1 MSEPTSDIQQPPN
14 NGHNEDHSLP
24 NDSAGGFSAINRL
37 DNSQDA
43 VDPALQTPLQAVAAF
58 NAAFPD
64 IDPSPNRWGKRQAD
78 TEIPE
83 DAMDD
88 IAAKRQQMED
98 LAAVS
103 QTLSS
108 HLVQA
113 DLSQDEVNGQ
123 NLSMANF
130 AGGSDAVSQYAPQP
144 HTPVVQNDHQ
154 NVLTHETEDDGM
166 DQDFMSD
173 EEQEGNS
180 GPASWDQYDHNSFL
194 MWDANRNLRIHS
206 LPILDNLSSQILS
219 TLGKGPYQETL
230 NIVTQPESDQGQ
242 AYNTMKTLF
251 DHTKKLYTHE
261 AFLSADE
268 LKFEQ
273 PEQRATIR
281 RVNLATFVSS
291 VFGSQEVG
299 FFHLNE
305 HFLDTFVPDGG
316 RLLKSQGAL
325 YLDLKTQAYI
335 SAMSTNERDKEDI
348 LLDLFPDD
356 MSSILLNRKPGAKQ
370 LTPSELDFAH
380 RLAQRKQH
388 LMMIPDDVNLSEKY
402 VWQEF
407 LKEVSWYVSKNYESI
422 VAQPVSSNSLLS
434 PQGNIRRV
442 RKRKSPSL
450 SNVRTP
456 TFGHAGSPL
465 AGRRSMSHGPE
476 DMNGSPLA
484 RSESRT
490 PNGGEV
496 SVAQLALENEL
507 FGSNTSIAMSLG
519 APPSQPS
526 PPQSA
531 PTQVLY
537 ERARMAATAK
547 ASPNSRRAGLPSQ
560 RRPWTTEEENAL
572 MAGLDRVKGPH
583 WSQILAM
590 FGAGGTVNEVL
601 KDRNQVQLKDKA
613 RNLKLFFLK
622 SNIEVPYYLQFVTG
636 ELKTRAPGQAAK
648 HAAKKAT
655 AASASEDAAH
665 VAAVTALGQARNMT
679 HLSQAIDMD
688 QVVAAAAAAA
698 AAGGLGEGSSS
709 QEGSH
714 QGSVAPMADMG
725 MGVDMTVTDQLQ
737 QHDQLPH
744 HGTTAPNTPSA
755 IHHHPDAAPSHEIP
769 NTIVTHHQHDGRL
782 DPVLM
787 MSGVS
792 AIETAPNTPQVVDG
806 DLQN

>member
-1 MSEPTSDIQQPPN
+1 
-14 NGHNEDHSLP
+14 
-24 NDSAGGFSAINRL
+24 
-37 DNSQDA
+37 
-43 VDPALQTPLQAVAAF
+43 
-58 NAAFPD
+58 
-64 IDPSPNRWGKRQAD
+64 
-78 TEIPE
+78 
-83 DAMDD
+83 
-88 IAAKRQQMED
+88 
-98 LAAVS
+98 
-103 QTLSS
+103 
-108 HLVQA
+108 
-113 DLSQDEVNGQ
+113 
-123 NLSMANF
+123 
-130 AGGSDAVSQYAPQP
+130 
-144 HTPVVQNDHQ
+144 
-154 NVLTHETEDDGM
+154 
-166 DQDFMSD
+166 
-173 EEQEGNS
+173 
-180 GPASWDQYDHNSFL
+180 
-194 MWDANRNLRIHS
+194 
-206 LPILDNLSSQILS
+206 
-219 TLGKGPYQETL
+219 
-230 NIVTQPESDQGQ
+230 
-242 AYNTMKTLF
+242 MKTLF

-335 SAMSTNERDKEDI
+335 SAMSTNERGKEDI

-356 MSSILLNRKPGAKQ
+356 MNSILLNRKPGAKQ
-370 LTPSELDFAH
+370 LTPSELDFVH

-422 VAQPVSSNSLLS
+422 
-434 PQGNIRRV
+434 IRRI

-456 TFGHAGSPL
+456 TFGRTGSPL
-465 AGRRSMSHGPE
+465 GGRRSVSHGLE
-476 DMNGSPLA
+476 ERNSSPLP
-484 RSESRT
+484 RSKSET

-496 SVAQLALENEL
+496 SAAQLALENEL
-507 FGSNTSIAMSLG
+507 FGTNTSIAMSLG
-519 APPSQPS
+519 APPPQPS

-547 ASPNSRRAGLPSQ
+547 ASPNARRAGLPSQ

-590 FGAGGTVNEVL
+590 FGPGGTVNEVL

-679 HLSQAIDMD
+679 HLSQTIDMN
-688 QVVAAAAAAA
+688 QVVAAAA
-698 AAGGLGEGSSS
+698 GGSGEGSSS
-709 QEGSH
+709 QEESH

-725 MGVDMTVTDQLQ
+725 MGVDMVAADQLQQHNHLQQ

-744 HGTTAPNTPSA
+744 HDASTITNTPDTPPT
-755 IHHHPDAAPSHEIP
+755 HHRSDTTPTHEIS
-769 NTIVTHHQHDGRL
+769 NTITIHHQHDGRI

-787 MSGVS
+787 MSSVS

-806 DLQN
+806 DLQNQLQT